1 MVCHACIKWT
11 AQLLQNLHHA
21 YHSSIFFLYFTCLP
35 FIIILFISNVFVVWA
50 VFKTILQLQ
59 QQDKKTNYLAL
70 LLNRVYFSALF
81 YPENRQNLYEVYSF
95 YLLFFFYNMICTN
108 MLHYY
113 LCLLVMSWLLC
124 KFFVCLCI
132 KGTKTMH
139 FHEKLIRVKH

>member
-35 FIIILFISNVFVVWA
+35 FIIFLFISNVFVVWA

-95 YLLFFFYNMICTN
+95 YLLFFFTIWYVQICFIIICVSWSCHDYCAN
-108 MLHYY
+108 F
-113 LCLLVMSWLLC
+113 LC
-124 KFFVCLCI
+124 VC
-132 KGTKTMH
+132 
-139 FHEKLIRVKH
+139 V